1 MTANQPPARSFW
13 SRLTR
18 GQRVGAVAGLVFA
31 GLVVVG
37 IAAPDEEDGEAAG
50 PAEAT
55 ASLAPAED
63 VESVPAP
70 DPAADADADA
80 GAGAGQEV
88 AVLPDLTG
96 GGLQAAQDA
105 AQAAGFHDL
114 TSHDSLGR
122 DRMQIMD
129 RNWIV
134 CFQSPG
140 PGEHATDTEID
151 FGAVKLEEECPDE
164 DSTGP
169 VAEAGDTMPDLVGES
184 VNVARDALPDGVGL
198 TVRDVSGEDRMI
210 LVESNWQVCAQEPA
224 PGTGLA
230 GESVTLRAVKFEEP
244 CP

>member
-1 MTANQPPARSFW
+1 M
-13 SRLTR
+13 
-18 GQRVGAVAGLVFA
+18 
-31 GLVVVG
+31 
-37 IAAPDEEDGEAAG
+37 
-50 PAEAT
+50 
-55 ASLAPAED
+55 
-63 VESVPAP
+63 
-70 DPAADADADA
+70 
-80 GAGAGQEV
+80 
-88 AVLPDLTG
+88 PDLTG
-96 GGLQAAQDA
+96 SGLQAAQDA
-105 AQAAGFHDL
+105 AQDAGFHDL

-134 CFQSPG
+134 CFQSPE

-151 FGAVKLEEECPDE
+151 FGAVKLAEECPDE
-164 DSTGP
+164 DSTEP
-169 VAEAGDTMPDLVGES
+169 VAEAGETMPDLVGES

-224 PGTGLA
+224 AGTGLA